1 MRTDENM
8 DGTLDEDDGGDL
20 AGGLDDLDPVQDL
33 SQDLPRPGSRAPAV
47 GEIAIPD
54 LDRYK
59 DENWRVLARAR
70 ARLEALAQAP
80 RAAIK
85 DQVAAARGAAA
96 IAHTMIV
103 LVGLDKTGEGQGAGK
118 SAIEAAH
125 KAAAR
130 DLTLSLFGVE
140 KPTAPPPFV
149 TKPGETIAVRGT

>member
-1 MRTDENM
+1 MRTDETTNT
-8 DGTLDEDDGGDL
+8 GLDEDDGDDL

-33 SQDLPRPGSRAPAV
+33 SADLPRPARPVVV

-103 LVGLDKTGEGQGAGK
+103 LVGLDKTGEGQGQGEA
-118 SAIEAAH
+118 AREAAH

-140 KPTAPPPFV
+140 KPTPPPPFV

>member
-1 MRTDENM
+1 MRTDENT

-130 DLTLSLFGVE
+130 DLTLSLFGVK

>member
-33 SQDLPRPGSRAPAV
+33 SQDLPRPGSRGPAV

>member
-8 DGTLDEDDGGDL
+8 GTGLCEDDGGDL

-33 SQDLPRPGSRAPAV
+33 SADLPRPGSSPCAV

>member
-1 MRTDENM
+1 MRTDETTNT
-8 DGTLDEDDGGDL
+8 GLDEDDGDDL

-33 SQDLPRPGSRAPAV
+33 SADLPRAQKGPVV
-47 GEIAIPD
+47 GEIVIPD

-103 LVGLDKTGEGQGAGK
+103 LVGLDKTGEGQGQGEA
-118 SAIEAAH
+118 AREAAH

>member
-1 MRTDENM
+1 MRTDETTNT
-8 DGTLDEDDGGDL
+8 GLDKDGGDDL
-20 AGGLDDLDPVQDL
+20 AGGLDDLDPAQDL
-33 SQDLPRPGSRAPAV
+33 SQDLPRPARPVVA

-103 LVGLDKTGEGQGAGK
+103 LVGLDKTGEGQGQGEA
-118 SAIEAAH
+118 AREAAH

-140 KPTAPPPFV
+140 KPTPPPPFV
-149 TKPGETIAVRGT
+149 TKPGETVAVRGT

>member
-8 DGTLDEDDGGDL
+8 GTGLCEDDGGDL

-33 SQDLPRPGSRAPAV
+33 SQDLPRPGSRGPAV

-103 LVGLDKTGEGQGAGK
+103 LVGLDKTGEGQGAGEAAR
-118 SAIEAAH
+118 SAAH